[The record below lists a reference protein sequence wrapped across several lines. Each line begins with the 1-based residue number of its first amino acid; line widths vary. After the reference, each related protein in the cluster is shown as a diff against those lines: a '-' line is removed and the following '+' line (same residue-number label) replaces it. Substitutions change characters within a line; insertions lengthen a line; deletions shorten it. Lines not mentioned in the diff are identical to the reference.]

1 MILLLAWDKELL
13 SVYLSHRWKPQC
25 AQTKPWQTGTSQIG
39 EEDVVSTT
47 ERFAQRFYGSLTT
60 SLLADKFGSLE
71 EAIDGDV
78 EQVKSFCGLMSVA
91 ARKTNIW
98 HEQRW

>member
-1 MILLLAWDKELL
+1 MAWDRELL
-13 SVYLSHRWKPQC
+13 SVYLSHPWKPQG

-39 EEDVVSTT
+39 EDDVVSTT
-47 ERFAQRFYGSLTT
+47 ERSAQRFYESLTM

-78 EQVKSFCGLMSVA
+78 KQVKSFCGLMSVA
-91 ARKTNIW
+91 ARTTNIL